1 VKRIF
6 FGLIN
11 LSTII
16 VIFYNLHNYNE
27 KSSSLDYLQESLM
40 PVKEILNG
48 HNVIS
53 MFTHEEDKTIIYFQ
67 SQFSLAP
74 NILEQSSFENDTIV
88 IVDRVI
94 NPAIQKIEGFDNL
107 IARDSNLFFK
117 FSLYSK

>member
-1 VKRIF
+1 M
-6 FGLIN
+6 
-11 LSTII
+11 
-16 VIFYNLHNYNE
+16 IFYNLHNYNE

>member
-1 VKRIF
+1 M
-6 FGLIN
+6 
-11 LSTII
+11 
-16 VIFYNLHNYNE
+16 IFYNLHNYNE

-107 IARDSNLFFK
+107 IARDSSLFFK